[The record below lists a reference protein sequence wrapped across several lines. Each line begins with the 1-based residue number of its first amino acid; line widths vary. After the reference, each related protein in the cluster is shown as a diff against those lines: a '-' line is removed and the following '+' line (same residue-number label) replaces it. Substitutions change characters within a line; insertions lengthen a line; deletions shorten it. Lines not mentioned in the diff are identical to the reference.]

1 MSENSQKPP
10 SNKPGDGKLRSPVRP
25 PNPEANSQAPPGA
38 YDHDSE
44 PLSQA
49 QIADN
54 PEAALDALRR
64 KMERVA
70 NQFAAG
76 VINRAQ
82 FNAIYGRYNEQRT
95 IIERLTERN
104 PENQAWQQ
112 VATPGHTS
120 FLMSHFE
127 ARILYFVVYRINMP
141 ALLMMGG
148 QQQPVMAEIE
158 PALGALINMPN
169 RPRVGL
175 ARKAMGKGQWMVL
188 ALGEHAVTIV
198 MFMLEP
204 SAAQLNRIRDLHSDF
219 ERANRMALQRNTQSL
234 DKMVF
239 PQRALVE

>member
-1 MSENSQKPP
+1 MRSPIRPSRPDTGAILPP
-10 SNKPGDGKLRSPVRP
+10 SDLDMDI
-25 PNPEANSQAPPGA
+25 ETFT
-38 YDHDSE
+38 
-44 PLSQA
+44 QA
-49 QIADN
+49 QIHED
-54 PEAALDALRR
+54 PQAALEALRR

-95 IIERLTERN
+95 IIERLMERDPDN
-104 PENQAWQQ
+104 HAWQQ
-112 VATPGHTS
+112 VAAPGHTS
-120 FLMSHFE
+120 FLMDHFA
-127 ARILYFVVYRINMP
+127 ARILYFVVYRINVP

-148 QQQPVMAEIE
+148 QQQPIMAEIE
-158 PALGALINMPN
+158 PVLRALISMPD

-198 MFMLEP
+198 LFMLEP